1 MFEELNCIVL
11 SGESYP
17 VKCDMVVLEKI
28 QEEFGSITDF
38 ENRLIPWEP
47 KLGED
52 GKQVKAENGNPI
64 FMGRF
69 PDIKVVNAALHFMVN
84 EGEEIIAERESRAPN
99 MKGRKELARKVDL
112 TPIDIADQLHEEFK
126 RCLRVKNGET
136 TQDQNQTEMTIETES
151 K

>member
-17 VKCDMVVLEKI
+17 IKCDMVVLEKI

-38 ENRLIPWEP
+38 EDRLIPWEP
-47 KLGED
+47 KLDED
-52 GKQVKAENGNPI
+52 GKQVKAENGNPV

-84 EGEEIIAERESRAPN
+84 EGEEIAAERESRTPN
-99 MKGRKELARKVDL
+99 LWERTKLARKVDL
-112 TPIDIADQLHEEFK
+112 TPIAIADQLHEEFQ
-126 RCLRVKNGET
+126 RCLRIKNGKT
-136 TQDQNQTEMTIETES
+136 TQDQEQTEMKTEKNS
-151 K
+151 N